1 MQELVRRLVWQYT
14 FVWGEFCVHLA
25 DGALQWL
32 RTTQQ
37 KKLLTAN
44 DAKRARLRS
53 SEASSVCSSEARSE
67 ARSEAA
73 AYTPTLAKCAVP

>member
-1 MQELVRRLVWQYT
+1 
-14 FVWGEFCVHLA
+14 
-25 DGALQWL
+25 L

-53 SEASSVCSSEARSE
+53 REASSVCSSEARSE